1 MSTIYKRVGL
11 NLHYFKDKKIID
23 FIDDKKEK
31 TNLSYSD
38 ILRLIILETIEKE
51 GYKPQEVKPL
61 ENSNSSNDSNINKKP
76 KFKFE
81 G

>member
-11 NLHYFKDKKIID
+11 NLHYFKDKKIIE
-23 FIDDKKEK
+23 FIEDKKEK

-38 ILRLIILETIEKE
+38 ILRLLIIDTMEKE
-51 GYKPQEVKPL
+51 GCKPQEVKTS
-61 ENSNSSNDSNINKKP
+61 ESNTSKKP

>member
-1 MSTIYKRVGL
+1 MSTMYKRVGL
-11 NLHYFKDKKIID
+11 NLHYFKDRKIID
-23 FIDDKKEK
+23 YIDDEKER

-38 ILRLIILETIEKE
+38 ILRLLIINAIDEKHKDETKV
-51 GYKPQEVKPL
+51 PEV
-61 ENSNSSNDSNINKKP
+61 DTHKKP

>member
-23 FIDDKKEK
+23 FIEDKKEK

-38 ILRLIILETIEKE
+38 ILRLILLETIEKE
-51 GYKPQEVKPL
+51 GYKPHEAKPF
-61 ENSNSSNDSNINKKP
+61 ENGNNSNTNKKP

>member
-1 MSTIYKRVGL
+1 MGSMYKRVGL
-11 NLHYFKDKKIID
+11 NLHYFKDRKIID
-23 FIDDKKEK
+23 YIEAEKER

-38 ILRLIILETIEKE
+38 ILRLLIVDVIDTEGQPTPPPKE
-51 GYKPQEVKPL
+51 IQVK
-61 ENSNSSNDSNINKKP
+61 SQDTNKKP